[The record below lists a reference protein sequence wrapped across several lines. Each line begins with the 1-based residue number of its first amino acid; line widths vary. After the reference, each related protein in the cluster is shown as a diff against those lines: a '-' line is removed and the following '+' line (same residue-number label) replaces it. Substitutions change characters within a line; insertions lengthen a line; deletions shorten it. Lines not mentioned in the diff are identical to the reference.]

1 MFKKMLKRERKRALP
16 ELPLIPLI
24 DILFVLLA
32 FFMLNTTFSDTN
44 SSINIKLP
52 TSSVEQVAVN
62 KVIVVS
68 INEKKELYVNSMKF
82 TLETLEE
89 GIKNELEA
97 QGRKDVIIRA
107 DKGTDYGFVVKV
119 MTLAKNAGA
128 AELDIA
134 TEKEEE

>member
-68 INEKKELYVNSMKF
+68 INEKKSYMLIV
-82 TLETLEE
+82 
-89 GIKNELEA
+89 
-97 QGRKDVIIRA
+97 
-107 DKGTDYGFVVKV
+107 
-119 MTLAKNAGA
+119 
-128 AELDIA
+128 
-134 TEKEEE
+134 